1 MNFFT
6 LLISFSVLL
15 NEETFAHP
23 DDSVWLL
30 GEYFKTFSFNCHGMV
45 AALTPNKKGMSFYL
59 VSEDVFAGT
68 YNFSQP
74 GKLIGIPDVGY
85 RVVVAHNTSYMTIL
99 DSGDMTTN
107 YIPVE
112 DPSSLVL
119 VEDLAC
125 LLPNHLLN
133 EMAIITCMNLTTLE
147 YKNCPYDSHLHIGS
161 HGYTDPIKNWVY
173 IFDGEGIQPSSIHKY
188 SVKDGCLKYIHDSPH
203 EKQDKLGEHAWF
215 SYDGSRIF
223 LDNGLTLKESDDVTQ
238 DMKINGNFN
247 NKSEDQYIWFSQPAD
262 TEHHMIAALKK
273 DIPETLFL
281 YESPSLKLQKSIKIP
296 MPPKAKSIEPQSVY
310 YCSGYNGLVL
320 VFAQFTLDSGKRETG
335 VAYINLAE

>member
-15 NEETFAHP
+15 NEETFAQP

-30 GEYFKTFSFNCHGMV
+30 GEYFKTFSFNCQGMV

-68 YNFSQP
+68 YNFTQP

-125 LLPNHLLN
+125 LLPNHL
-133 EMAIITCMNLTTLE
+133 
-147 YKNCPYDSHLHIGS
+147 
-161 HGYTDPIKNWVY
+161 
-173 IFDGEGIQPSSIHKY
+173 
-188 SVKDGCLKYIHDSPH
+188 
-203 EKQDKLGEHAWF
+203 
-215 SYDGSRIF
+215 
-223 LDNGLTLKESDDVTQ
+223 
-238 DMKINGNFN
+238 
-247 NKSEDQYIWFSQPAD
+247 
-262 TEHHMIAALKK
+262 
-273 DIPETLFL
+273 
-281 YESPSLKLQKSIKIP
+281 
-296 MPPKAKSIEPQSVY
+296 
-310 YCSGYNGLVL
+310 
-320 VFAQFTLDSGKRETG
+320 
-335 VAYINLAE
+335 